1 MLIALA
7 GVIGVGKS
15 SLTKI
20 LAELLDTKAV
30 YEPVEENPLLK
41 KFYEDKSEYGFLFQI
56 DMLSKRFEMIQEA
69 MSVNNGILDRSI
81 YEDSIFL
88 DQLVQEGHVN
98 KLQQEVYHTLL
109 NRMLKEL
116 KPLPKKSPDLMIV
129 LNCSFEEEIKRI
141 NSRAREFEKVEKGS
155 ELYEYFK
162 LHHENYQKWIEK
174 DLGFPKLV
182 IDVTNLDFV
191 NITIDRIYVLTQILE
206 HLYWSGALSAV
217 ETVKKLVKV
226 YGLRWGKTHGKHF
239 ALTLYNN
246 SEGKMPFHELSQ
258 FTDNDDL
265 YKN

>member
-1 MLIALA
+1 MLITLA

-20 LAELLDTKAV
+20 LAELLDTKAA

-116 KPLPKKSPDLMIV
+116 KPLPKVS
-129 LNCSFEEEIKRI
+129 
-141 NSRAREFEKVEKGS
+141 
-155 ELYEYFK
+155 
-162 LHHENYQKWIEK
+162 
-174 DLGFPKLV
+174 
-182 IDVTNLDFV
+182 
-191 NITIDRIYVLTQILE
+191 
-206 HLYWSGALSAV
+206 
-217 ETVKKLVKV
+217 
-226 YGLRWGKTHGKHF
+226 
-239 ALTLYNN
+239 
-246 SEGKMPFHELSQ
+246 
-258 FTDNDDL
+258 
-265 YKN
+265 